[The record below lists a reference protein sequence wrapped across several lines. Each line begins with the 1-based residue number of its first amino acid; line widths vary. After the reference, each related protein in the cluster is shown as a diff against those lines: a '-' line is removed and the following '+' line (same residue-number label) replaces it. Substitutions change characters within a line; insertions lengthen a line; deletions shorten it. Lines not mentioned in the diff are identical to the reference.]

1 VASVFDVAELVSHEG
16 PSAALDRQVFA
27 REWGVDFEN
36 HPRGGVAGVVPE
48 VARADREVFLLQ
60 RKPTSPG
67 RGLGPT
73 TGWAHKLAL
82 KRRGV
87 HMLRGVRYDR
97 IDDNGLHITI
107 DDEPRLLP
115 VDTVI
120 LCAGQES
127 ERGLFDA
134 LTARRDSVY
143 LIGGADV
150 AAEIGRQAR
159 HRPGLPP
166 GRGAIAYR
174 DSASGQRIGTD
185 RGAELP
191 PPRVAAAS

>member
-1 VASVFDVAELVSHEG
+1 VVVATGLSAAHPDIPGVDHPMVMGYERGDTRYATDRPAVAIVGAGGIGFDVAELVSHEG

-36 HPRGGVAGVVPE
+36 HPRGGVAGVEPE

-120 LCAGQES
+120 VCAGQES

-134 LTARRDSVY
+134 LAARATAC
-143 LIGGADV
+143 
-150 AAEIGRQAR
+150 
-159 HRPGLPP
+159 
-166 GRGAIAYR
+166 
-174 DSASGQRIGTD
+174 T
-185 RGAELP
+185 
-191 PPRVAAAS
+191 

>member
-1 VASVFDVAELVSHEG
+1 
-16 PSAALDRQVFA
+16 
-27 REWGVDFEN
+27 
-36 HPRGGVAGVVPE
+36 
-48 VARADREVFLLQ
+48 VFLLQ

-120 LCAGQES
+120 VCA
-127 ERGLFDA
+127 RG
-134 LTARRDSVY
+134 RSRS
-143 LIGGADV
+143 
-150 AAEIGRQAR
+150 AACSMHWR
-159 HRPGLPP
+159 H
-166 GRGAIAYR
+166 A
-174 DSASGQRIGTD
+174 GTTCT
-185 RGAELP
+185 
-191 PPRVAAAS
+191 